1 MLVKTLT
8 VRQFATVK
16 RVAQNV
22 NPLVVKRSKLFA
34 KIEELN
40 EEIAAINEE
49 VSGHEMG
56 IKALTGGMT
65 SEQLVNKLVE
75 DTGKTDKDGKPI
87 KVTKYE
93 PKEGTV
99 VFNANDNVYEI
110 HVEEFKIEDPLIEN
124 TSNLNSNNTMN
135 ESECETIENSMNLP
149 NE

>member
-22 NPLVVKRSKLFA
+22 NPLVVKRTKILA

-40 EEIAAINEE
+40 EEITSINEE
-49 VSGHEMG
+49 ISGHEMG

-65 SEQLVNKLVE
+65 SEQLVSKVVE
-75 DTGKTDKDGKPI
+75 DTGKFDKDGKTI

-99 VFNANDNVYEI
+99 VFNTNTNVYEI
-110 HVEEFKIEDPLIEN
+110 HVEEFNQESTTQEE
-124 TSNLNSNNTMN
+124 TNN
-135 ESECETIENSMNLP
+135 E
-149 NE
+149 

>member
-22 NPLVVKRSKLFA
+22 NPLVVKRTKILA

-40 EEIAAINEE
+40 EEITAINEE
-49 VSGHEMG
+49 ISGHEMG

-65 SEQLVNKLVE
+65 SEQLVNKVVE
-75 DTGKTDKDGKPI
+75 DTGKFDKDGKTI

-99 VFNANDNVYEI
+99 VFNTNTNAYEI
-110 HVEEFKIEDPLIEN
+110 HVEEFNQESTVQEE
-124 TSNLNSNNTMN
+124 TNN
-135 ESECETIENSMNLP
+135 E
-149 NE
+149 

>member
-22 NPLVVKRSKLFA
+22 NPLVVKRTKILA

-40 EEIAAINEE
+40 EEIASINEE
-49 VSGHEMG
+49 ISGHEMG

-65 SEQLVNKLVE
+65 SEQLVSKVVE
-75 DTGKTDKDGKPI
+75 DTGKFDKDGKTI

-99 VFNANDNVYEI
+99 VFNADNNVYEI
-110 HVEEFKIEDPLIEN
+110 HAEESNQEDTTQEEI
-124 TSNLNSNNTMN
+124 NN
-135 ESECETIENSMNLP
+135 E
-149 NE
+149 

>member
-40 EEIAAINEE
+40 EEITAINEE

-99 VFNANDNVYEI
+99 VFNAADNVYEI
-110 HVEEFKIEDPLIEN
+110 YVEESNQEDTTQEE
-124 TSNLNSNNTMN
+124 TNN
-135 ESECETIENSMNLP
+135 E
-149 NE
+149 